1 MVLALILLLFLV
13 NTKYGNEKKGN
24 LNKDGTKNTY
34 CHSDC
39 VYGTMAIFKS
49 V

>member
-13 NTKYGNEKKGN
+13 NTKYGNENKEN
-24 LNKDGTKNTY
+24 LNKDGTKKNN

-39 VYGTMAIFKS
+39 V
-49 V
+49 